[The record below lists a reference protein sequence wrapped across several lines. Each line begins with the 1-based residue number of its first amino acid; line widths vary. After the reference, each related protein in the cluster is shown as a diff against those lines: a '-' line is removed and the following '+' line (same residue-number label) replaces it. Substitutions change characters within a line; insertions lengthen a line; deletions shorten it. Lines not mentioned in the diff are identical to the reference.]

1 MAMPL
6 QSVLHPFFLP
16 ALFVSQFDTLE
27 IQLNGKLGSN
37 TDEDSEGIA
46 YAHLLWSIPGGSSS
60 SCFCCDFL
68 LDQRPLADSIRALT
82 KFVQCLFLLFLSAL
96 SFFLFF
102 LFLPSLWPP
111 HLIHP
116 PIRSCILSGRRH
128 GARGARTAASSCC
141 FCCCPLVRFFLLF
154 FFADIPL

>member
-37 TDEDSEGIA
+37 TDGDSEGIA

-68 LDQRPLADSIRALT
+68 LDQDHWLIPLARYPSS
-82 KFVQCLFLLFLSAL
+82 FSVSFY
-96 SFFLFF
+96 SFFLFSLSFFPYSF
-102 LFLPSLWPP
+102 LLFGPP

-116 PIRSCILSGRRH
+116 PIRNCILSGRRH

-141 FCCCPLVRFFLLF
+141 FCCCPLVQFFSFIFLCC
-154 FFADIPL
+154 IPL